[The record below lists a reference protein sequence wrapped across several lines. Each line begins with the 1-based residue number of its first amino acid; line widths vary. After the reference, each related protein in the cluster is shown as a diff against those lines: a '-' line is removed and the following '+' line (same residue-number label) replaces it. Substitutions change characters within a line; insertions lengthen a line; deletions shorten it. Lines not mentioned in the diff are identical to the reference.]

1 MDAAA
6 ALLYVKDL
14 KTRLGPRT
22 RFVLWGQSIGAGVAT
37 STAASMAKA
46 NTGEKLDAII
56 LETPFLSVKEML
68 VALYPQ
74 RWLPYRYLWP
84 FLWNM
89 WDSKTA
95 LEGVARSQRPR
106 ILVLTAGKDEVV
118 PPAQAKQIIDLCR
131 SLELDVT
138 VGEVPGALH
147 TEATGRQEGTSMV
160 LKFMRGIAR
169 NGRNMEEK
177 PRTI

>member
-14 KTRLGPRT
+14 QARLGPKT
-22 RFVLWGQSIGAGVAT
+22 KLVLWGQSIGAGVAT
-37 STAASMAKA
+37 STAAAMGKA
-46 NTGEKLDAII
+46 NTREKLDGII
-56 LETPFLSVKEML
+56 LETPFVSVKEML
-68 VALYPQ
+68 IALYPQ

-95 LEGVARSQRPR
+95 LQELARMQQPR

-118 PPAQAKQIIDLCR
+118 PPDQPKQIIDLCR
-131 SLELDVT
+131 FLKLDIT
-138 VGEVPGALH
+138 QGEVPGVLH
-147 TEATGRQEGTSMV
+147 TEAMNRQEGTMMV
-160 LKFMRGIAR
+160 LDFIRGIAGNVKNR
-169 NGRNMEEK
+169 MKG
-177 PRTI
+177 